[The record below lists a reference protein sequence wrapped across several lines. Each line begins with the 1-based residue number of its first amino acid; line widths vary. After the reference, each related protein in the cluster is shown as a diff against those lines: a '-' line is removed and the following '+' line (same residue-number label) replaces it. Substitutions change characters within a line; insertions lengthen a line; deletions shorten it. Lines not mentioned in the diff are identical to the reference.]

1 MAELDLD
8 YDYLAKLV
16 RRTQTGDSNAFAE
29 LYTATYQKQYRF
41 TYQYVKDP
49 YLAQDI
55 LQDVY
60 ILVLKNIHTLKNP
73 RLFVSW
79 LNQINFRICYDVCQK
94 RVRHEQE
101 LQLAERLNTEDLGSP
116 TMEHDIKNPAQEV
129 EERIQQAE
137 LMSHV
142 LSLHP
147 NEAQAI
153 IMKYYNDMS
162 LEEIAD
168 AMNCSRSTVKRR
180 LAKGRRELEKKL
192 GSDKGG
198 VFYD

>member
-1 MAELDLD
+1 MTELDLD

-29 LYTATYQKQYRF
+29 LYTATYQKQYHF

-73 RLFVSW
+73 RLFISW

-94 RVRHEQE
+94 RIRHEQE
-101 LQLAERLNTEDLGSP
+101 LQLAEKLNTDELGNHQL
-116 TMEHDIKNPAQEV
+116 EHNSLNPAKEV
-129 EERIQQAE
+129 EDRMWQAE
-137 LMSHV
+137 LMSQI

-162 LEEIAD
+162 LDDIAD

-192 GSDKGG
+192 GNDKGG
-198 VFYD
+198 VFCD

>member
-101 LQLAERLNTEDLGSP
+101 LQLAERLNTEDLGNP

>member
-94 RVRHEQE
+94 RVRYEQE
-101 LQLAERLNTEDLGSP
+101 LQLAEQLNTDELGNHQL
-116 TMEHDIKNPAQEV
+116 EHNSVNPAKEV
-129 EERIQQAE
+129 EERIWQAE
-137 LMSHV
+137 LMSQV

-180 LAKGRRELEKKL
+180 LASGRRELEKKL

-198 VFYD
+198 VFFD

>member
-16 RRTQTGDSNAFAE
+16 RKTQNGDSNAFAE

-49 YLAQDI
+49 YLAQDV

-60 ILVLKNIHTLKNP
+60 ILVLKKIHTLKNP

-79 LNQINFRICYDVCQK
+79 LNQINFRICYNVCQK
-94 RVRHEQE
+94 HLLHEQE
-101 LQLAERLNTEDLGSP
+101 LQLAEKLNTDNLGSQH
-116 TMEHDIKNPAQEV
+116 MKNPQKSPAQEV

-137 LMSHV
+137 LMSQV

-147 NEAQAI
+147 NESQAI

-162 LEEIAD
+162 LDEIAD

-180 LAKGRRELEKKL
+180 LAKGRHELEKKL
-192 GSDKGG
+192 GNSKGG
-198 VFYD
+198 VFCD

>member
-101 LQLAERLNTEDLGSP
+101 LQLAERLNTEDLGNP
-116 TMEHDIKNPAQEV
+116 TMEHDMKNPAQEV

>member
-101 LQLAERLNTEDLGSP
+101 LQLAEQLNTDDLGSP
-116 TMEHDIKNPAQEV
+116 NMEHNLKNPAQEV

-137 LMSHV
+137 LMSQV

-162 LEEIAD
+162 LDEIAD

>member
-94 RVRHEQE
+94 HIRHEQE
-101 LQLAERLNTEDLGSP
+101 LELSEKLNTDDLGNP
-116 TMEHDIKNPAQEV
+116 NLEHNTKTPDQEV
-129 EERIQQAE
+129 VERIQQTE
-137 LMSHV
+137 LMSQV

>member
-8 YDYLAKLV
+8 YDYLATLV

-49 YLAQDI
+49 YLAQDV

-94 RVRHEQE
+94 RIRHEE
-101 LQLAERLNTEDLGSP
+101 EYNYVNGVPETNGNSDSKISDPE
-116 TMEHDIKNPAQEV
+116 KEV
-129 EERIQQAE
+129 EERIRQAE
-137 LMSHV
+137 LMSQI

-147 NEAQAI
+147 NEAQTI
-153 IMKYYNDMS
+153 IMRYYNDMS
-162 LEEIAD
+162 LDEIAD
-168 AMNCSRSTVKRR
+168 AMNCSHSTVKRR
-180 LAKGRRELEKKL
+180 LAKGKRELERKL
-192 GSDKGG
+192 GDRKGEIL
-198 VFYD
+198 YD

>member
-142 LSLHP
+142 LSP
-147 NEAQAI
+147 S
-153 IMKYYNDMS
+153 K
-162 LEEIAD
+162 
-168 AMNCSRSTVKRR
+168 
-180 LAKGRRELEKKL
+180 
-192 GSDKGG
+192 
-198 VFYD
+198 

>member
-1 MAELDLD
+1 MANLELD

-16 RRTQTGDSNAFAE
+16 RRTQAGDSNAFAE
-29 LYTATYQKQYRF
+29 LYTATYQKQYQF

-55 LQDVY
+55 LQDTYV
-60 ILVLKNIHTLKNP
+60 LALKNIYTLKNP
-73 RLFVSW
+73 RLFISW
-79 LNQINFRICYDVCQK
+79 LNQINFRTCYDVCQK
-94 RVRHEQE
+94 HMRYKQE
-101 LQLAERLNTEDLGSP
+101 LQLAECLNTGTLNGQSP
-116 TMEHDIKNPAQEV
+116 EQLVNNPVQEV
-129 EERIQQAE
+129 EDRIWQTE
-137 LMSHV
+137 LMSQI

-147 NEAQAI
+147 DESQVI

-162 LEEIAD
+162 LEEIAA

-192 GSDKGG
+192 DIKGG
-198 VFYD
+198 VFCD